1 MSHPNI
7 LLIHCHDLGRHL
19 GCYGA
24 DSVVSPHLDELAAQ
38 GVRATSMFAAAPQ
51 CSPSRAALFTGRWPH
66 ANGVMGLTHRSFA
79 WDLHPD
85 EMHLAGLLR
94 ASGYR
99 SELIGVHHES
109 RAIGDDAIGER
120 LGFDQVRT
128 GGLAEVVAE
137 RGIDALHR
145 FAGGSEPF
153 YLQVGFQEPHR
164 LPGTRDEDG
173 VMGFL
178 GEHLAPDTSRGV
190 QVPGYLVDDDTARA
204 ELAELQG
211 AIRAMDT
218 AVGTVLTALDDLGLA
233 EDTITIFTTDHGL
246 ALPRAK
252 CSLYDPGLEIAF
264 IVRWPAGGWSGG
276 RSITGALSNIDVA
289 PTLLEA
295 VGLPGGSARAMQ
307 GESFAAALTGEDP
320 AFGREHIFAEM
331 TYHDY
336 YDPRRCVRTDEV
348 KLIANFSSAP
358 GYMDPSQSWRRRC
371 TPHEPSYA
379 HEDYHPS
386 LELYDLRNDP
396 WEQHDLSEDPSRADL
411 LADLSE
417 QLFMWMQRTGDPL
430 HDGPVGNPLA
440 IATRDRLWAS
450 TLRDGATPDA
460 ADVPLNRS

>member
-1 MSHPNI
+1 MSRPNI

-19 GCYGA
+19 GCYGV
-24 DSVVSPHLDELAAQ
+24 DNVVSPHLDALAAQ

-79 WDLHPD
+79 WDLHP
-85 EMHLAGLLR
+85 EEKHLAQLLR
-94 ASGYR
+94 AGGYR

-109 RAIGDDAIGER
+109 RAASDEVIAER
-120 LGFDQVRT
+120 LGFDRVRT

-137 RGIDALHR
+137 RGVEALYR
-145 FAGGSEPF
+145 FARSDEPF
-153 YLQVGFQEPHR
+153 YLQVGFLEPHR
-164 LPGTRDEDG
+164 LPGHRDEKG

-178 GEHLAPDTSRGV
+178 GDHLSPDTSRGV
-190 QVPGYLVDDDTARA
+190 HVPGYLVDDDTARA

-211 AIRAMDT
+211 AIRAMDA
-218 AVGTVLTALDDLGLA
+218 AVGSVLRALDHLDLA

-264 IVRWPAGGWSGG
+264 IARWPAGGWSGG
-276 RSITGALSNIDVA
+276 SSITGALSNIDVA

-295 VGLPGGSARAMQ
+295 VGPPAGPGRTMH
-307 GESFAAALTGEDP
+307 GESFAAALAGEQP
-320 AFGREHIFAEM
+320 TFGREHVFAEM

-336 YDPRRCVRTDEV
+336 YDPRRCVRTDEL

-396 WEQHDLSEDPSRADL
+396 WEQHDLAEDPSNFDR

-417 QLFMWMQRTGDPL
+417 QLFTWMQRTGDPL

-440 IATRDRLWAS
+440 TATRDRLWAS
-450 TLRDGATPDA
+450 TLRDRAAPDA
-460 ADVPLNRS
+460 PVMPLHRS